1 MRKDGGSWITGTER
15 KHFLSFC
22 RLLPLLQ
29 GAGVCFLRSNGE
41 LGKYSREKSL
51 IKENYT
57 RNQRGS
63 FRIGPMLT
71 RSGYVNVIKHN
82 STSSVHIA
90 SLAKRM

>member
-1 MRKDGGSWITGTER
+1 M

-22 RLLPLLQ
+22 RLLPLLK
-29 GAGVCFLRSNGE
+29 GARVCFLRRNGE

-63 FRIGPMLT
+63 FPIGPMLT
-71 RSGYVNVIKHN
+71 RSGYVYVIKTQFHFQ
-82 STSSVHIA
+82 
-90 SLAKRM
+90 LPYCQPAKTPVDL

>member
-1 MRKDGGSWITGTER
+1 MGTER

-41 LGKYSREKSL
+41 LGKYIKKKRL

-63 FRIGPMLT
+63 FPIGPMLT
-71 RSGYVNVIKHN
+71 RSVYVYVIKTQIH
-82 STSSVHIA
+82 SQRPYCQP
-90 SLAKRM
+90 AKTHVYL